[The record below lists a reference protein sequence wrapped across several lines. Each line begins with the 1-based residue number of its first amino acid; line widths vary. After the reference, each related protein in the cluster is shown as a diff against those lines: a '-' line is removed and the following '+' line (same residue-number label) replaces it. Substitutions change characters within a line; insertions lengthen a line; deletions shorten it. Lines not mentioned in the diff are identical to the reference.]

1 MGGEAVRGCDATCHF
16 RIGERRGRTGTVT
29 NTVDA
34 TILAVDVATVTAW
47 ASGTLKLQLE
57 GTAPNHGR
65 AASAGR
71 RRGTGERRHRT
82 ATQTVTA
89 ATSAAGALTGAQLR
103 LARVQVLISS
113 TSAQLR
119 LARVQVLVSAF
130 GAQLRLS
137 DVDVIVLAARWPHCR
152 SAWASTGPRS
162 SPTRLVRS
170 TRRVVRS
177 PSTSTG
183 ATVIRFLPRTG
194 RVHAR
199 LCGRRHLHRGA
210 TATNDIGYTDT
221 ATDFG
226 TLAAGS
232 RRRIFA
238 LIQLGQPKPV
248 IWAWVADGAGGYRG
262 RFDGYKNAG

>member
-1 MGGEAVRGCDATCHF
+1 MAAQLRLAGVEVLENGAT
-16 RIGERRGRTGTVT
+16 G
-29 NTVDA
+29 
-34 TILAVDVATVTAW
+34 
-47 ASGTLKLQLE
+47 
-57 GTAPNHGR
+57 
-65 AASAGR
+65 
-71 RRGTGERRHRT
+71 T

-137 DVDVIVLAARWPHCR
+137 DVDVIVLAAPVAAL
-152 SAWASTGPRS
+152 SVSVGFDGTSLVADTTGSFDPAGRPVTIDIDWGDS
-162 SPTRLVRS
+162 HTDSYPAPGVFTHGYAAGG
-170 TRRVVRS
+170 TYTVV
-177 PSTSTG
+177 
-183 ATVIRFLPRTG
+183 
-194 RVHAR
+194 
-199 LCGRRHLHRGA
+199 A

-248 IWAWVADGAGGYRG
+248 IWRGVADGAGGYRG
-262 RFDGYKNAG
+262 RFDGYKNAGVVEDPNATITS